1 MNGTVLAN
9 RSAVDRNTTD
19 FYRTPPEVTV
29 ALLNFLEEHGCIRPR
44 SGSVIWEPACGS
56 GEMVEAMKGKGYSVI
71 FSDLYPTGYGGVS
84 LPRDFLEE
92 KPMLYDF
99 DWIIT
104 NPPFCQAEKFIR
116 RALELGKPFAFL
128 LKSQFW
134 HARSRLALYRE
145 HPPTYVLP
153 LTWRPD
159 FLWGAKAGSPT
170 MEVLWTVWNGDDFV
184 TGYVP
189 LERPK
194 LGNKTRKEAE
204 IHEGRTH

>member
-9 RSAVDRNTTD
+9 RSAIDRNTTD

-29 ALLNFLEEHGCIRPR
+29 ALLNFLEEHGDIRPKR
-44 SGSVIWEPACGS
+44 GTTIWDPACGT
-56 GEMVEAMKGKGYSVI
+56 GEMVEAMKEKGYGVVY
-71 FSDLYPTGYGGVS
+71 SDLYPTSYNRSGIPV
-84 LPRDFLEE
+84 DFLTDE
-92 KPMLYDF
+92 PPRFVDY

-104 NPPFCQAEKFIR
+104 NPQFSQAEKFIR
-116 RALELGKPFAFL
+116 RALELGKPCAFL

-134 HARSRLALYRE
+134 HARSRFALFRE
-145 HPPTYVLP
+145 HPPSYVLP

-194 LGNKTRKEAE
+194 LKEAP
-204 IHEGRTH
+204 HG